1 MGKEPAN
8 FVPVKYGT
16 GIDEVDPK
24 FKYLMFFLG
33 TSIVFLLLRGAHPKH
48 GHKGPGTK
56 KGSNSGSSGF
66 GGGGGGLNDIMN
78 MSKSNAQVFGV
89 DKKMRT
95 RFKHVAGMQNA
106 KTEV

>member
-1 MGKEPAN
+1 MGREPSN

-16 GIDEVDPK
+16 GIEDQDDQQRRL
-24 FKYLMFFLG
+24 F
-33 TSIVFLLLRGAHPKH
+33 TLLRVGGVLFAIMSVLFPKSGNKGAAQK
-48 GHKGPGTK
+48 KTPG
-56 KGSNSGSSGF
+56 SGF
-66 GGGGGGLNDIMN
+66 GGGGGGLNDVMN
-78 MSKSNAQVFGV
+78 MGKSNAQVFGV